1 MNDTLPQEGRPCVY
15 LHRTLTEAN
24 CLGLG
29 SPRVQ
34 SQQAAVATGRCMPW
48 PASDSHERLRPG
60 AGLKGRAAASQLNIV
75 IGQAL
80 ASTSREPGLSQAE
93 PSLGLLGL
101 YCQQPRLAGSA
112 RRGKANAGS
121 DTHIRGKQVVRKAGE
136 RSCSMPTSSSTQGA
150 KTTRNSEYT
159 GMSLTD
165 FVSVDTG
172 NANC

>member
-1 MNDTLPQEGRPCVY
+1 M
-15 LHRTLTEAN
+15 
-24 CLGLG
+24 
-29 SPRVQ
+29 Q

-101 YCQQPRLAGSA
+101 YCQQPRPAGTA
-112 RRGKANAGS
+112 RRGKAISGNA
-121 DTHIRGKQVVRKAGE
+121 THIRGKQGVK
-136 RSCSMPTSSSTQGA
+136 
-150 KTTRNSEYT
+150 K
-159 GMSLTD
+159 
-165 FVSVDTG
+165 
-172 NANC
+172 